1 MKMASSQKYFWFIGL
16 WFAGVLSVTVVG
28 LIVRLFLAP

>member
-1 MKMASSQKYFWFIGL
+1 MSKTHARHYFWFAGL
-16 WFAGVLSVTVVG
+16 WAAGVLSVTTIG